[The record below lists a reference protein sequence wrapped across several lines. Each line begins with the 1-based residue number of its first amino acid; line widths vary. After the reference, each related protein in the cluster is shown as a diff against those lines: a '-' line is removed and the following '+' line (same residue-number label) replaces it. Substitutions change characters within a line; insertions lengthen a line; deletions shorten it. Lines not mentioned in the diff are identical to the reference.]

1 MKKVVIAGGG
11 LSGLSVAY
19 ALSDSQQF
27 DITVLESGQRTGGK
41 IWTDKVDGFIC
52 EKGANGFL
60 DNKPKTLE
68 LCGSLGVEP
77 LRSNENAKKRY
88 IFSDGRLNALP
99 ESPPAFLKSGFISW
113 PGKLR
118 MLYELIAPK
127 GPEEETVADFII
139 RRLGKEALEKLID
152 PMVSGVYAGDPYKMS
167 MKSCFPRIKEFE
179 EKYGGLFRA
188 LLKIRKE
195 RKDSEVSVAPPG
207 RLTSFHDGAQ
217 AITDALTDSLG
228 DKVIHG
234 RPVQGIDKN
243 GDTYQVQTAD
253 GVIEADIVILASPAY
268 ASSAILKELDTELS
282 DTLAT
287 ITYPSLSVVCLA
299 TEGRRSNTPCRVL
312 VFSYLIRKVET
323 YWELYGIQA
332 YFPTG
337 RPKVMSS

>member
-113 PGKLR
+113 AR
-118 MLYELIAPK
+118 
-127 GPEEETVADFII
+127 
-139 RRLGKEALEKLID
+139 
-152 PMVSGVYAGDPYKMS
+152 
-167 MKSCFPRIKEFE
+167 
-179 EKYGGLFRA
+179 
-188 LLKIRKE
+188 
-195 RKDSEVSVAPPG
+195 
-207 RLTSFHDGAQ
+207 
-217 AITDALTDSLG
+217 
-228 DKVIHG
+228 
-234 RPVQGIDKN
+234 
-243 GDTYQVQTAD
+243 
-253 GVIEADIVILASPAY
+253 
-268 ASSAILKELDTELS
+268 
-282 DTLAT
+282 
-287 ITYPSLSVVCLA
+287 
-299 TEGRRSNTPCRVL
+299 
-312 VFSYLIRKVET
+312 
-323 YWELYGIQA
+323 
-332 YFPTG
+332 
-337 RPKVMSS
+337 